1 MNTNIPELGGFDTGL
16 VLDNLAVIF
25 GRQEPWL
32 TATIAQISELADA
45 ILKDAENDPDTL
57 YSILLS
63 LLGYMGE
70 DFPHSHHSDGQHIYG
85 MEKCL
90 GVYQKLLLY
99 HFLFQKAGN
108 YGGMTSHTQRD
119 IPSSA
124 KGKIAYLKSAL
135 ASKAYIRFAS
145 VIEGCKATDAHS
157 FVDACEEVQNGLC
170 EYCILPLRTSTD
182 GQLMSF
188 YRLIIKYRLQI
199 VAVYD
204 VHHKTGGHPAT
215 TTFGL
220 LRNMGD
226 GWDIQ
231 DLLDNPFLQQSTP
244 LTLSLLYTSEKR
256 NTFGDILVASE
267 CSGVP
272 LIETS
277 TMPFGEVS
285 TLLYGHLPDQDTPT
299 PPNVFVLS
307 FDMGEQ
313 LLTPYSSEST
323 MPQAFL
329 MHLMI
334 EASEHL
340 VLGLYPKL

>member
-1 MNTNIPELGGFDTGL
+1 MNTNIPELRGFDTGL

-45 ILKDAENDPDTL
+45 IIHDAEHDPDTM

-63 LLGYMGE
+63 LLGQMGE
-70 DFPHSHHSDGQHIYG
+70 DFPLAHHSDGQHISG

-99 HFLFQKAGN
+99 HFLFQKTGN
-108 YGGMTSHTQRD
+108 YGVMTSHSPRNLP
-119 IPSSA
+119 PSA
-124 KGKIAYLKSAL
+124 QGRIAYMKSTL

-145 VIEGCKATDAHS
+145 EVEGCRATDAHS

-220 LRNMGD
+220 LRGMGES
-226 GWDIQ
+226 WDIQ

-244 LTLSLLYTSEKR
+244 PTLSLLYISEKK
-256 NTFGDILVASE
+256 NIFGDVLMASE
-267 CSGVP
+267 CCHVP
-272 LIETS
+272 LTEAS
-277 TMPFGEVS
+277 TLPLDEVAA
-285 TLLYGHLPDQDTPT
+285 LLYGQLPDADTST
-299 PPNVFVLS
+299 PANAFVLS

-313 LLTPYSSEST
+313 LLTPNPNEST

-329 MHLMI
+329 MHLMV

-340 VLGLYPKL
+340 VLGLYPQL